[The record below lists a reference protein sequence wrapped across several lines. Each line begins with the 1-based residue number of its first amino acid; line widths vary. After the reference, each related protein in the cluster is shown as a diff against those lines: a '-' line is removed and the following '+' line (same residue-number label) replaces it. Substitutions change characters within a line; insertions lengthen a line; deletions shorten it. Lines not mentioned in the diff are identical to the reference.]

1 MFRNLN
7 VPKNNIN
14 NIYSNTKIKN
24 IIKNKKLENDSIK
37 SLVDDN
43 APNIRTSQTH
53 KSNKPLRL
61 LK

>member
-14 NIYSNTKIKN
+14 NNTKIKN
-24 IIKNKKLENDSIK
+24 IIKNKKLNYDSIK
-37 SLVDDN
+37 SLVDDT

-53 KSNKPLRL
+53 KSNKPQRL